1 MFAAENNNTAKIAI
15 VGMDAFFGECN
26 GLDAFERSIYD
37 GKQHFITLP
46 PKRWYGIDEQKDLLQ
61 EYGLTDAKAP
71 VGAYIKDFDL
81 DTLAYKIPPNEV
93 EKLNPQQLLLLTV
106 ADRALKDA
114 KIPEGGN
121 VAVIIAAEA
130 ELSVHKLQQRWDS
143 SWQVKDGLNAAEIT
157 LPSPQVSQLESIVK
171 DSVHHQVEIGE
182 YLSYITNI
190 MASRISSLWNFTGPS
205 FTLTAVESSAF
216 KAVEVAQMLLMTQ
229 EVDAVVVGAVDLAG
243 GVENVLLRSQAAPIN
258 TGINTLSYDQK
269 ANGWTVGEGAGAVVL
284 KRHQQAIENGDRI
297 YAVIDAISIGQSHTK
312 VDGESV
318 NQACQQALKMAGV
331 PPEQVKYVEVC
342 ASGIPQED
350 EAEIAGL
357 VQAYPSVGDGLH
369 CAIGSVKAN
378 IGHTFVAS
386 GIASLIK
393 TALCLYY
400 RYIPATPNWSGV
412 KTPQVFE
419 GSPFY
424 VVTESRPWFLS
435 KNASRRIAAINGMG
449 CDGSY
454 AHVILSEE
462 TNQAERP
469 NQYLEQMPFLLF
481 PVAGDDRTS
490 LLEALDKLQK
500 SIAESADFSR
510 SASLAFTT
518 FQQQSQAN
526 YAVSITGRNKKELL
540 REIESARK
548 GINAAFDKGTDWQ
561 TPVGSYFTAQ
571 PLGKKGEV
579 AYVYPAAVNSYIG
592 IGRNLFRLFPKLHDN
607 SFVKSLYKRAAD
619 IERLVFPRSLNKLST
634 RQLEQLEKKLLSDS
648 LAMFEAE
655 IFCTRLLTTIIR
667 DDFQVHP
674 KYVFGYSLGETSM
687 MVAQGI
693 WSNFSEVSNSFNS
706 STLFGDRLSGPKNA
720 VREYW
725 GLPKAAAA
733 SGDNLWGNYVLMA
746 SPLQVRD
753 AIRNEPRVYLTQI
766 NTPEEVLIAGDP
778 AACQRVIKTI
788 GCNSFTAPFD
798 HVIHCQAM
806 RSEYDEFVELN
817 SLPVQDI
824 ADITFYSAAE
834 YQPIKLETGIVA
846 NSLATGLSQE
856 LDFPKLVN
864 RIYDDGAK
872 IFIEAGPGSVCS
884 RWIDKILEDKEHI
897 TVSLNRRGIDDHT
910 SFVKAL
916 AKLVSHRVNVDL
928 SPLYSP
934 VIETS
939 NLNKVMLRNI
949 TLGGDSI
956 SGKILSP
963 ENLQLFAEI
972 REKKQQNLV
981 TPSNTL
987 GINST
992 YLSHQKSLPKP
1003 KPFSAE
1009 NIIEHGLK
1017 PEEPLK
1023 SSELTATQPATPPD
1037 FLSNTTTD
1045 IEFATII
1052 NMLDL
1057 NKAQYQ
1063 KLNANNLQI
1072 TQNHTAFL
1080 KARQDFSQQMSE
1092 IIQLQMVCA
1101 EDLLNN
1107 DGN

>member
-61 EYGLTDAKAP
+61 EYGLTDGKAP

-157 LPSPQVSQLESIVK
+157 LPSPQVAQLESIVR

-258 TGINTLSYDQK
+258 TGANTLSYDQK

-312 VDGESV
+312 IDGDSV

-342 ASGIPQED
+342 ASGISQED

-462 TNQAERP
+462 TNQGERP

-490 LLEALDKLQK
+490 LLEALNKLQK

-510 SASLAFTT
+510 SASQAFTT
-518 FQQQSQAN
+518 FQQQSPAN

-548 GINAAFDKGTDWQ
+548 GINTAFDKGTDWQ

-725 GLPKAAAA
+725 GLPKADTA

-834 YQPIKLETGIVA
+834 YQPIKLETGVVA

-939 NLNKVMLRNI
+939 NLNKVILRKI
-949 TLGGDSI
+949 TVGGDSI
-956 SGKILSP
+956 TEKILSP
-963 ENLQLFAEI
+963 ENLQLFAEV
-972 REKKQQNLV
+972 REKKQQNIA
-981 TPSNTL
+981 PSSKVL

-1023 SSELTATQPATPPD
+1023 SSELTATQPATPSD

-1101 EDLLNN
+1101 EDLLQE